1 MNILFKLIFI
11 DSIGVIFNQ
20 HIFIDSSE
28 FILNQLETLNL
39 FNFSFKNNIPAID
52 FLNQNFQPYY

>member
-28 FILNQLETLNL
+28 LLLNQLETLNL
-39 FNFSFKNNIPAID
+39 FNFSFKNNITAIN
-52 FLNQNFQPYY
+52 FLN

>member
-28 FILNQLETLNL
+28 FIFNQLETLNL
-39 FNFSFKNNIPAID
+39 FNFSLKNNITAIN
-52 FLNQNFQPYY
+52 FLN